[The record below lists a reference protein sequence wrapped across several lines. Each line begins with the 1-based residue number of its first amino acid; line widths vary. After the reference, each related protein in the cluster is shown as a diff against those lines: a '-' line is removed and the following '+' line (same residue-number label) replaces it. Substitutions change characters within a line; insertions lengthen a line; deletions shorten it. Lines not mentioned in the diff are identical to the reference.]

1 MDRMSTYTP
10 SARLQQLPPYV
21 FAELDRMKQEQV
33 KKGVDII
40 SLGIGD
46 PDLPTPPHIIHA
58 LAQAAADPKN
68 HQYPSYEGMLGFR
81 RAAADWYRQRFG
93 ATLDPATEVLTLIGS
108 KEGIGHLP
116 LAFINPGDIVLVPD
130 PAYPVYQAGT
140 LFAGGESCFMP
151 LTAERN
157 FLPDLGSIPA
167 AVLKRAKILWLNYPN
182 NPTGAVAP
190 REFLAEAVAFS
201 RKHGLILAHDAPYS
215 EIAFDGYRPESI
227 LCIDGAKDV
236 AVEFHSVSKTYNM
249 TGWRLGFAVGSTQI
263 LAGLGRV
270 KQNVD
275 SGVFQAVQY
284 AGIAALTGSQQC
296 VADNCRIWQE
306 RRDVLIGSLRDMGF
320 AVAPPRATFY
330 AWVPVPRGFT
340 SSSFCVDLLVKA
352 GVVVT
357 PGNGFGAYGEGFVRA
372 AFTVKVERIRE
383 AMDRIR
389 KLGIRGG

>member
-1 MDRMSTYTP
+1 MSSYTQP
-10 SARLQQLPPYV
+10 ERLRALPPYL

-46 PDLPTPPHIIHA
+46 PDLPTPPHIIEA
-58 LAQAAADPKN
+58 LAKAAADPAN
-68 HQYPSYEGMLGFR
+68 HQYPSYEGMLAFR
-81 RAAADWYRQRFG
+81 RAAADWYQARFG
-93 ATLDPATEVLTLIGS
+93 VALDPAKEVLTLIGS

-116 LAFINPGDIVLVPD
+116 LAFVNPGDVVLVPD
-130 PAYPVYQAGT
+130 PGYPVYAAGT
-140 LFAGGESCFMP
+140 LFAGGESYALP
-151 LTAERN
+151 LTPARN
-157 FLPDLGSIPA
+157 FLPDLDAIPA
-167 AVLKRAKILWLNYPN
+167 AVVQRAKILWLNYPN

-190 REFLAEAVAFS
+190 REFLAQAVEFA
-201 RKHGLILAHDAPYS
+201 RRHRLILAHDAPYS
-215 EIAFDGYRPESI
+215 EIAYDGYRPESI
-227 LCIDGAKDV
+227 LAVPGARDV

-249 TGWRLGFAVGSTQI
+249 TGWRIGFAVGNAEI

-284 AGIAALTGSQQC
+284 AGIAALTGSQAC
-296 VADNCRIWQE
+296 VTDNCRIWQE
-306 RRDVLIGSLRDMGF
+306 RRDVLIGGLRELGF
-320 AVAPPRATFY
+320 AVAAPKATFY

-340 SSSFCVDLLVKA
+340 SNSFTAEILFKT

-357 PGNGFGAYGEGFVRA
+357 PGNGFGAAGEGFVRA

-383 AMDRIR
+383 ALDRIR
-389 KLGIRGG
+389 NLGIRG

>member
-1 MDRMSTYTP
+1 MSSYTQ
-10 SARLQQLPPYV
+10 SERLRALPPYL

-46 PDLPTPPHIIHA
+46 PDLPTPPHIIEA
-58 LAQAAADPKN
+58 LAKAAVDPAN
-68 HQYPSYEGMLGFR
+68 HQYPSYEGMLAFR
-81 RAAADWYRQRFG
+81 RAAADWYQARFG
-93 ATLDPATEVLTLIGS
+93 VALDPAKEVLTLIGS

-116 LAFINPGDIVLVPD
+116 LAFVSPGDVVLVPD
-130 PAYPVYQAGT
+130 PGYPVYAAGT
-140 LFAGGESCFMP
+140 LFAGGESYALP
-151 LTAERN
+151 LTPARN
-157 FLPDLGSIPA
+157 FLPDLDAIPA
-167 AVLKRAKILWLNYPN
+167 AVVKRAKILWLNYPN

-190 REFLAEAVAFS
+190 REFLAQAVDFA
-201 RKHGLILAHDAPYS
+201 RRHRLILAHDAPYS
-215 EIAFDGYRPESI
+215 EIAYDGYRPESI
-227 LCIDGAKDV
+227 LAVPGARDV

-249 TGWRLGFAVGSTQI
+249 TGWRIGFAVGNAEI

-284 AGIAALTGSQQC
+284 AGIAALTGSQAC

-306 RRDVLIGSLRDMGF
+306 RRDVLIGGLRELGF
-320 AVAPPRATFY
+320 AVAAPKATFY

-340 SSSFCVDLLVKA
+340 SSSFTAEILLKT

-357 PGNGFGAYGEGFVRA
+357 PGNGFGAAGEGFVRA

-383 AMDRIR
+383 ALDRIR
-389 KLGIRGG
+389 TLGVRG

>member
-1 MDRMSTYTP
+1 MSGHTQ
-10 SARLQQLPPYV
+10 SERLRALPPYL

-46 PDLPTPPHIIHA
+46 PDLPTPPHIIQA

-93 ATLDPATEVLTLIGS
+93 VALDPASEVLTLIGS
-108 KEGIGHLP
+108 KEGIGHLS
-116 LAFINPGDIVLVPD
+116 LAFVNPGDVVLVPD

-140 LFAGGESCFMP
+140 LFAGGESYFMP
-151 LTAERN
+151 LTPARN
-157 FLPDLGSIPA
+157 FLPDLGGIPA

-190 REFLAEAVAFS
+190 REFLAEAVVFA
-201 RKHGLILAHDAPYS
+201 RQHRLILAHDAPYS
-215 EIAFDGYRPESI
+215 EISFDGYRPESI
-227 LCIDGAKDV
+227 LNVEGAKEV

-249 TGWRLGFAVGSTQI
+249 TGWRLGFAVGNAQT

-270 KQNVD
+270 KQNLD

-306 RRDVLIGSLRDMGF
+306 RRDVLITSLRDMGF
-320 AVAPPRATFY
+320 AVASPRATFY

-357 PGNGFGAYGEGFVRA
+357 PGNGFGASGEGFVRA
-372 AFTVKVERIRE
+372 AFTVNVGRIRE

-389 KLGIRGG
+389 KLGIRGS